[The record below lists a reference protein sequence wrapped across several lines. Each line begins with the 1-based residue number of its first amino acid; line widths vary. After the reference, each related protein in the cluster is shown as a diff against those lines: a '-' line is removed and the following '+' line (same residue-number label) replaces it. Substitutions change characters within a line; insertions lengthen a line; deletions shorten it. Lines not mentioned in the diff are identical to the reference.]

1 MQYSEIGFDND
12 LESFSQ
18 AMNSKESEGWYNVIN
33 VEMNSMKSY
42 EVWDLVDLSN
52 AVRTIGYKW
61 IFKTIKDSSGN
72 IERYKEKLVT
82 NGFTQREGINYTETF
97 SPVSKKKS
105 LRIILALVAQFDLD
119 LQQMDVKTAF
129 INGHLEE

>member
-1 MQYSEIGFDND
+1 
-12 LESFSQ
+12 
-18 AMNSKESEGWYNVIN
+18 MNSKESEGWYNVIN

-72 IERYKEKLVT
+72 IERYKARLVAK
-82 NGFTQREGINYTETF
+82 GFTPKEEIDYTETI
-97 SPVSKKKS
+97 SPLSK
-105 LRIILALVAQFDLD
+105 RIPC
-119 LQQMDVKTAF
+119 T
-129 INGHLEE
+129 